1 MKINVL
7 NRSKNELKV
16 ELAGEGHTF
25 SNALQEMLLKDDTID
40 FAGYDISHPL
50 IGKPIFYIRMKGR
63 KKPEKALIDAS
74 KNLIKNLDEL
84 QKAFNKALKTE
95 EKPSPSHAKKS

>member
-16 ELAGEGHTF
+16 ELDGEGHTF
-25 SNALQEMLLKDDTID
+25 CNAIQEMLLKDETID

-74 KNLIKNLDEL
+74 KNLSKNLDDL
-84 QKAFNKALKTE
+84 QKAFDKAIKSE
-95 EKPSPSHAKKS
+95 EKLSRNR